1 MSPLLNLKKER
12 NVAEFR
18 IEMQRCYCPDVRYEE
33 LEEVPCS
40 IVRPLTV
47 LGDRWTL
54 VVLRQAFA
62 GIRRFEDFQ
71 STLGISRSRL
81 ADRLERLVEHGILRR
96 EAYKAG
102 RTRYEYRLTEKGL
115 DLYPV
120 LMALRDW
127 GDRYMAPD
135 GPPVAYLHEGCGGE
149 AHVHLECDRC
159 GAPVNAREI
168 RPAAGAALQA

>member
-1 MSPLLNLKKER
+1 
-12 NVAEFR
+12 
-18 IEMQRCYCPDVRYEE
+18 VRYEE
-33 LEEVPCS
+33 LSGVPCS

-81 ADRLERLVEHGILRR
+81 ADRLERLVEHDVLRR
-96 EAYKAG
+96 EAYRAG

-120 LMALRDW
+120 LMALREW

-135 GPPVAYLHEGCGGE
+135 GPPVTYSHRDCGGDVE
-149 AHVHLECDRC
+149 LMLRC
-159 GAPVNAREI
+159 GRCHGHLDAREVTVG
-168 RPAAGAALQA
+168 AGSGALLPQ